1 MVWLYRILKKGS
13 HARNHLHMKL
23 GIIGLPNVGKST
35 LFNALTGA
43 GAPSANYPFCTIDP
57 NVGVVQVPDKRLDK
71 LAEMYNPALYTPAT
85 VEFVDIAGLVRGASK
100 GEGLGN
106 KFLSH
111 IRDVDAVIH
120 VLRCFKNDDI
130 IHVDGDVDPIRDL
143 ETINMELIYSDIE
156 QLEKRA
162 DKLSKLVRGDKT
174 LQPQLDLYSKILA
187 LLNEGKTARQA
198 ELTDDETALLADA
211 NLLTLKPIIYVA
223 NVSEDEAAGV
233 SPDNEM
239 FKAVKAAADSEG
251 AEVIPVC
258 AGIEA
263 EISELDAEEKKMFL
277 ADLGIEESGL
287 DRLIKASYSLLGYI
301 SYLTAG
307 PKEVRAWTIVKGTKA
322 PQAAGKIHSDFER
335 GFIRAEIVSYDD
347 LIECGS
353 MNTAK
358 ERGLIRSEG
367 KEYVIEDGDVVLFR
381 FNV

>member
-1 MVWLYRILKKGS
+1 
-13 HARNHLHMKL
+13 MKL

-57 NVGVVQVPDKRLDK
+57 NVGVVQVPDPRLDR
-71 LAEMYNPALYTPAT
+71 LAEMYNPELYTPAT

-111 IRDVDAVIH
+111 IRDVDAVVH
-120 VLRCFKNDDI
+120 VLRCFEDSDI
-130 IHVDGDVDPIRDL
+130 IHVDGSVDPSRDL

-156 QLEKRA
+156 QLERRIERTQ
-162 DKLSKLVRGDKT
+162 KLLKGDKT
-174 LQPQLDLYSKILA
+174 LQEALDLYNR
-187 LLNEGKTARQA
+187 LLSVMNEGKTARSC
-198 ELTDDETALLADA
+198 ELTDDERSMLEDL

-233 SPDNEM
+233 SDDNEM
-239 FKAVKAAADSEG
+239 YKVLKKAADAEG

-263 EISELDAEEKKMFL
+263 EIAELDPEEKEVFL
-277 ADLGIEESGL
+277 SDLGIRESGL
-287 DRLIKASYSLLGYI
+287 DRLIKASYALLGYI

-307 PKEVRAWTIVKGTKA
+307 PKEVRAWTIVNGTRA

-335 GFIRAEIVSYDD
+335 GFIRAEVVAFDA
-347 LIECGS
+347 LMECGS
-353 MNTAK
+353 MTVAK
-358 ERGLIRSEG
+358 ERGLVRSEG
-367 KEYVIEDGDVVLFR
+367 KDYVMQDGDVVLFR

>member
-1 MVWLYRILKKGS
+1 
-13 HARNHLHMKL
+13 MKL

-57 NVGVVQVPDKRLDK
+57 NVGVVQVPDPRLDV
-71 LAEMYNPALYTPAT
+71 LAEMYHPEKYTPAT

-111 IRDVDAVIH
+111 IRDVDAVVH
-120 VLRCFKNDDI
+120 VLRCFEDGDI
-130 IHVDGDVDPIRDL
+130 IHVDGTVDPVRDL
-143 ETINMELIYSDIE
+143 ETINMELIYADIE
-156 QLEKRA
+156 VVEKRIEKTQ
-162 DKLSKLVRGDKT
+162 KLLKGDKSLQET
-174 LQPQLDLYSKILA
+174 LDVYGKLMDA
-187 LLNEGKTARQA
+187 LNEGKTARAA
-198 ELTDDETALLADA
+198 ELTEDEIALLDDL

-233 SPDNEM
+233 SPDNE
-239 FKAVKAAADSEG
+239 KYNALKKAADAEG

-263 EISELDAEEKKMFL
+263 EIAELEPEEKKLFL

-287 DRLIKASYSLLGYI
+287 DRLIKASYALLGYI

-335 GFIRAEIVSYDD
+335 GFIRAEIVAYDD
-347 LIECGS
+347 LIACGS
-353 MNTAK
+353 MNAAK
-358 ERGLIRSEG
+358 EKGLIRSEG
-367 KEYVIEDGDVVLFR
+367 KDYVIEDGDVVLFR